1 METLKIKQGDSSPL
15 YKITASKTPA
25 GLSFLDDKDNW
36 SCKQAITSK
45 PGSNKITLGDP
56 VLDATSTYFQCYLR
70 PYDTETLEP
79 GKYIWAVEISNTGAN
94 TVPQVRREILNI
106 AIEILPQM
114 V

>member
-1 METLKIKQGDSSPL
+1 
-15 YKITASKTPA
+15 
-25 GLSFLDDKDNW
+25 LSFADDTANW
-36 SCKQAITSK
+36 AYKQAITSK
-45 PGSNKITLGDP
+45 PGNNKITLGDP
-56 VLDATSTYFQCYLR
+56 TLDAAKDHFQCYLR

-79 GKYIWAVEISNTGAN
+79 GKYIWAVEVSNTGTN